1 MSKTIHT
8 AFKLAGF
15 AALCIGAGS
24 VSAQTVVSFSSPGD
38 GDSVDAGDL
47 LNVTVVATDAD
58 GRVENVRLFVDGN
71 FVRQENVSA
80 YEWGAGD
87 SALQNLEAGTHQ
99 LTAIAT
105 DDDGNSTEES
115 ISITVAGDTPSVEAG
130 NSAPVVS
137 FSSPRDGDSI
147 DGGSPLNV
155 TVNASDSDGSVEN
168 VRLFVNRNFVRQ
180 ENRVPYEWGQADSI
194 MQNLEAG
201 THQLTAM
208 ATDNAGATTE
218 ETITIT
224 VSEDAPVISGPPVED
239 GCIQVSTL
247 ADLKSRLDDSDV
259 CVQMSAGTYEFN
271 RNNTGPGELFSDPSV
286 LLFSGS
292 NSTFIFDGVK
302 FEFDTDILTAWGG
315 EEVHEFH
322 VIGRN
327 NEFRN
332 LTMEDIGDTA
342 PSFRARSVLMD
353 GADNL
358 IEGFDMTVRG
368 SFPYGYG
375 DIFGKGG
382 GSVIGHRKHSGVLIR
397 GDRNHLKDCRLIMR
411 SYGHGIFVQ
420 GGHDA
425 TIEGCYVEGELRT
438 TDEVLAEEG
447 TGSPADDVD
456 FMTVWGFKLRPG
468 YRFSL
473 QEGGIRGYTTG
484 GIYGT
489 DDNRETRNLTVLDST
504 VKRMRTGVS
513 IGWVSGDKYVE
524 NVTVLGTE
532 TGFWVGGDARVVNS
546 RGDTSVGP
554 LFSEDVGR
562 SNSELELT
570 ILDDD
575 ITKIGDM
582 PSVYL
587 AGSRHDFTLKDGT
600 TSANNS
606 DIEILVG
613 GTRNAHRWQENS
625 GEEPLV
631 RSASDLNIRNE
642 TNFPMI
648 LGTNSANNDIES
660 CGPVDDN
667 GNNNDVDDC

>member
-1 MSKTIHT
+1 MSLYGPCDQRNSKPDYPVGDVIVRCKHSKLEFSLISKTIHT

-259 CVQMSAGTYEFN
+259 
-271 RNNTGPGELFSDPSV
+271 
-286 LLFSGS
+286 
-292 NSTFIFDGVK
+292 
-302 FEFDTDILTAWGG
+302 
-315 EEVHEFH
+315 
-322 VIGRN
+322 
-327 NEFRN
+327 
-332 LTMEDIGDTA
+332 
-342 PSFRARSVLMD
+342 
-353 GADNL
+353 
-358 IEGFDMTVRG
+358 
-368 SFPYGYG
+368 
-375 DIFGKGG
+375 
-382 GSVIGHRKHSGVLIR
+382 
-397 GDRNHLKDCRLIMR
+397 
-411 SYGHGIFVQ
+411 
-420 GGHDA
+420 
-425 TIEGCYVEGELRT
+425 
-438 TDEVLAEEG
+438 
-447 TGSPADDVD
+447 
-456 FMTVWGFKLRPG
+456 
-468 YRFSL
+468 
-473 QEGGIRGYTTG
+473 
-484 GIYGT
+484 
-489 DDNRETRNLTVLDST
+489 
-504 VKRMRTGVS
+504 
-513 IGWVSGDKYVE
+513 
-524 NVTVLGTE
+524 
-532 TGFWVGGDARVVNS
+532 
-546 RGDTSVGP
+546 
-554 LFSEDVGR
+554 
-562 SNSELELT
+562 
-570 ILDDD
+570 
-575 ITKIGDM
+575 
-582 PSVYL
+582 
-587 AGSRHDFTLKDGT
+587 
-600 TSANNS
+600 
-606 DIEILVG
+606 
-613 GTRNAHRWQENS
+613 
-625 GEEPLV
+625 
-631 RSASDLNIRNE
+631 
-642 TNFPMI
+642 
-648 LGTNSANNDIES
+648 
-660 CGPVDDN
+660 
-667 GNNNDVDDC
+667 